1 MRWTMAERRVLAR
14 GMAARYRRSG
24 KKEKG
29 RMLDELVEVTGYQRS
44 YAAWLLNR
52 LGRQQWRNQTAGR
65 RDGGRA
71 RHPRQRGRRYG
82 ADVQRELTR
91 LGKLLDYLCGKR
103 LAAAL
108 PAVVEA
114 LERHGEARWSEDVR
128 DRELFDLPPCP

>member
-1 MRWTMAERRVLAR
+1 MRWTMAERRVLVR

-52 LGRQQWRNQTAGR
+52 QGRQQRRNHTAGR

-71 RHPRQRGRRYG
+71 RRPRQRGRRYG

-91 LGKLLDYLCGKR
+91 LWKLLDYLCGKR
-103 LAAAL
+103 LSAAL

-114 LERHGEARWSEDVR
+114 LERHGEAT
-128 DRELFDLPPCP
+128 